1 MVEFCFF
8 VVVLTA
14 IISFCCR
21 MREFNMLP
29 IVQKEAISSFNQIKE
44 GCSLSELNELFGKKA
59 KKVSNTNKY
68 RWYFGDSIIVKKGK
82 DVVSFSDFN
91 KDIDHYRDYKFEN
104 CISYIEVIDN
114 NGILSNPV
122 AVGLN

>member
-1 MVEFCFF
+1 MVEFCFLAI
-8 VVVLTA
+8 VLSA
-14 IISFCCR
+14 IISFWYR
-21 MREFNMLP
+21 MKVFNMLP
-29 IVQKEAISSFNQIKE
+29 IVQKNAFSSFINIKE
-44 GCSLSELNELFGKKA
+44 GSSLSELNELFGKKA
-59 KKVSNTNKY
+59 KKVFNTNKY
-68 RWYFGDSIIVKKGK
+68 RWYFGDSIIVKRGK
-82 DVVSFSDFN
+82 DIVSFSDFN